1 MLGKIKNAIQGR
13 LYKNCIEEYQKEL
26 RSQTDPYL
34 LWIKETEQPVK
45 TQQEFNAKI
54 GVIDMENC
62 GKNFSLS
69 HITKDYLVFVS
80 EEGRIAPNAFREIV
94 QYFETHK
101 DQNILYS
108 DEDVCMLI
116 EGEKK

>member
-45 TQQEFNAKI
+45 TQQELNAKI
-54 GVIDMENC
+54 GVIDME
-62 GKNFSLS
+62 K
-69 HITKDYLVFVS
+69 
-80 EEGRIAPNAFREIV
+80 
-94 QYFETHK
+94 
-101 DQNILYS
+101 
-108 DEDVCMLI
+108 
-116 EGEKK
+116 